1 MSEQSLPELSER
13 RQPVHPLLPGAVEL
27 HQAGRLAEAARV
39 YEQIIAAVPGDFEAT
54 HLLGVIALQEGNF
67 ERARSLIAGAL
78 LTNPQNSIA
87 WNNLGNVSLHLG
99 QAETARAQIERALEI
114 DPNSVEALFN
124 LGATLRTLGL
134 PAEAVVPLQRVHSIA
149 PVSAAVCDM
158 LGASLLD
165 SGDVQGAIG
174 IYELGVRAAPN
185 HAGLWTSLAVA
196 SKSAHEYSR
205 AQECAEKAVEVDPQS
220 SNARAALAAIYYEL
234 AQIDS
239 SLAAYRAAV
248 ELPDVSAKT
257 LVEYANVLV
266 TAGLNASAMEFLE
279 RAIAA
284 GPGNAVARWK
294 LSMANLKAIYDNEEE
309 VLAAR
314 QAFSVSLTALAAWY
328 RANPVSYAYT
338 AVAMDQPFFL
348 AYQAIN
354 NKELLGQYGKMC
366 REWMFS
372 LQPESRAVKRDE
384 GAKIRIGI
392 ASAHIRDHSV
402 WNAITKGWLENL
414 DPAKF
419 EICLFQL
426 GDSSDEETI
435 RAKALAG
442 RFEDRPR
449 NLIDWIRA
457 IQTADLDALIYPEIG
472 MDPLSTQ
479 LASLRLAPLQL
490 SAWGHPETTGLPTID
505 LYLSAEAFEPENA
518 QENYSERIVKLPNL
532 GVYVEPLTPPA
543 AKLNLRSVGLRTD
556 MALLLC
562 AGTPFKYMPA
572 SDKIWVAIAKG
583 LPPKSNARLVFFRS
597 SRKLMSD
604 MLEQRL
610 RKAFESEALEFDA
623 HVCIIQT
630 LDRKRF
636 FALMQKS
643 AIMLD
648 TIGFSGFNT
657 ALQGIECGL
666 PVLAREGDF
675 MRSRLASAIMRRIG
689 MPELVAR
696 NDDEFIQMAI
706 QLAGD
711 ASLRKQLRQKIVDR
725 RSVLFRDLEPVRAL
739 ERCLVEETAH
749 GRRRQF

>member
-1 MSEQSLPELSER
+1 MSEQSLPELPER
-13 RQPVHPLLPGAVEL
+13 RPPVHPLLPGAVEL

-67 ERARSLIAGAL
+67 QRARSLIAGAL
-78 LTNPQNSIA
+78 VTNPQNSVA

-99 QAETARAQIERALEI
+99 EAETARTQIERALEI
-114 DPNSVEALFN
+114 DPNSVEALVN

-134 PAEAVVPLQRVHSIA
+134 PAEAVVPLQKAHSIA
-149 PVSAAVCDM
+149 PISAAVCEM

-174 IYELGVRAAPN
+174 VYELAVRAAPN
-185 HAGLWTSLAVA
+185 HAGLWTNLAVA
-196 SKSAHEYSR
+196 LKSAHEYSR
-205 AQECAEKAVEVDPQS
+205 AQECAEKAVEVEPQS

-257 LVEYANVLV
+257 FVEYANVLV
-266 TAGLNASAMEFLE
+266 TAGLNASAMEFFK

-284 GPGNAVARWK
+284 GPRNAVARWK
-294 LSMANLKAIYDNEEE
+294 LSMAHLKAIYESEEE

-314 QAFSVSLTALAAWY
+314 QAFMVSLTELAAWY
-328 RANPVSYAYT
+328 KANPVPYAYT
-338 AVAMDQPFFL
+338 AVATDQPFFL

-354 NKELLGQYGKMC
+354 NKELLSRYGQVC

-372 LQPESRAVKRDE
+372 QQPESRIVNKREE

-402 WNAITKGWLENL
+402 WNAITRGWLEHL

-426 GDSSDEETI
+426 GVSSDDETI
-435 RAKALAG
+435 RAKGLAG
-442 RFEDRPR
+442 HFEDRPR
-449 NLIDWIRA
+449 NLTDWIQS

-472 MDPLSTQ
+472 MDPLTTQ
-479 LASLRLAPLQL
+479 LASLRLVPLQL

-518 QENYSERIVKLPNL
+518 QENYIERIVKLPNL

-543 AKLNLRSVGLRTD
+543 AKLNLRSVGLRSDIT
-556 MALLLC
+556 LLLC

-610 RKAFESEALEFDA
+610 RKAFESAALEFDA
-623 HVCIIQT
+623 HVCIIPT

-643 AIMLD
+643 AVMLD

-711 ASLRKQLRQKIVDR
+711 ASLRKQLRQKIIDR

-739 ERCLVEETAH
+739 ERCLVEETVR
-749 GRRRQF
+749 GRRR